1 MSNIQYLI
9 AKAMFLITLLNFISL
24 SSYTQSIWQKVN
36 IQNNNKIDF
45 CNFGLN
51 NSLILGIQNNAA
63 IVQSKK
69 DLSSI
74 INRYQIPNFEFN
86 PRIGHKEI
94 LYLEDSIY
102 LLTCNSGACA
112 MASLNGQS
120 FIKKNIPDILISKG
134 SELVK
139 ILDKYYIIKMNYIYP
154 TDSNFQFNF
163 SNYIYKSKTPILNFA
178 ISGKFIYLATVDYD
192 INPLS
197 KYFLKV
203 IKFDVNTFSEETIFL
218 KEISSIIP
226 ANNIFINNFGEISV
240 LINKNYYYTSQTYKD
255 SLININID
263 PNFPAQSFS
272 HFMTNDVANPIL
284 RYPILFTD
292 HINIY
297 INPSKDLK
305 TWIRKEDLSNGLP
318 FFPTQISINEN
329 DDALCII
336 NNGCDQNSG
345 YIYTTTTN
353 EWKKIILNTSIYTFH
368 NLMKD
373 SKGFFYAKNFCTNSN
388 AIYSISMDEGQTWN
402 NFYLN
407 GLGVKE
413 VIINDNGNPIVTT
426 ENNELFYFDEVS
438 HSYIPTVSKLIFN
451 NNQKL
456 SYFYKNKGVIFIDV
470 IEENINLSTKNY
482 FSFYSIDQGKSW
494 QKMKSPQKY
503 SAGLIEPLKDYR
515 IDSLGQ
521 WLAFG
526 FDVDTTQISKDQGK
540 TWSNDFRFIE
550 FNQIFNIIPISDGRF
565 IIDGRYAK
573 KPNFYIG
580 NINSGFS
587 LLNSSIPYSSRLR
600 LSQNELLYYATT
612 DGIAISSDL
621 GTNFHH
627 FTGGIIPSKET
638 YHYPASV
645 LWTTNETYL
654 SIANDGIYKTN
665 KNIFTKNETPK
676 KDNPIQFFNDEIGFT
691 LLFPSEQT
699 HFNIRIKIFDLTGR
713 CITNIKLKDH
723 FFRYND
729 TALPKSMY
737 LIGIYSDEKFIK
749 TIKYSNL

>member
-1 MSNIQYLI
+1 MSNIQYFI

-24 SSYTQSIWQKVN
+24 SSYTQSLWQKVN
-36 IQNNNKIDF
+36 
-45 CNFGLN
+45 
-51 NSLILGIQNNAA
+51 IQNNAA

-69 DLSSI
+69 DLSSV

-139 ILDKYYIIKMNYIYP
+139 ILDKYYIIKMNYIFP

-178 ISGKFIYLATVDYD
+178 ISGKFIYLATIDYD
-192 INPLS
+192 INPQS
-197 KYFLKV
+197 KFFLKV

-218 KEISSIIP
+218 KEVSSTIP

-240 LINKNYYYTSQTYKD
+240 LINRNYHYTSQTYKD

-272 HFMTNDVANPIL
+272 HFMTNDVANPKL

-292 HINIY
+292 NINIY

-368 NLMKD
+368 NLMK
-373 SKGFFYAKNFCTNSN
+373 
-388 AIYSISMDEGQTWN
+388 
-402 NFYLN
+402 
-407 GLGVKE
+407 
-413 VIINDNGNPIVTT
+413 
-426 ENNELFYFDEVS
+426 
-438 HSYIPTVSKLIFN
+438 
-451 NNQKL
+451 
-456 SYFYKNKGVIFIDV
+456 
-470 IEENINLSTKNY
+470 
-482 FSFYSIDQGKSW
+482 
-494 QKMKSPQKY
+494 
-503 SAGLIEPLKDYR
+503 
-515 IDSLGQ
+515 
-521 WLAFG
+521 
-526 FDVDTTQISKDQGK
+526 
-540 TWSNDFRFIE
+540 
-550 FNQIFNIIPISDGRF
+550 
-565 IIDGRYAK
+565 
-573 KPNFYIG
+573 
-580 NINSGFS
+580 
-587 LLNSSIPYSSRLR
+587 
-600 LSQNELLYYATT
+600 
-612 DGIAISSDL
+612 
-621 GTNFHH
+621 
-627 FTGGIIPSKET
+627 
-638 YHYPASV
+638 
-645 LWTTNETYL
+645 
-654 SIANDGIYKTN
+654 
-665 KNIFTKNETPK
+665 
-676 KDNPIQFFNDEIGFT
+676 
-691 LLFPSEQT
+691 
-699 HFNIRIKIFDLTGR
+699 
-713 CITNIKLKDH
+713 
-723 FFRYND
+723 
-729 TALPKSMY
+729 
-737 LIGIYSDEKFIK
+737 EKF
-749 TIKYSNL
+749 LH